1 MKESRKHPRVLI
13 AVEVD
18 LGASGS
24 NFYAGRT
31 RDISLGGLF
40 VETDVPLP
48 IGTKLDVKL
57 KLPKSTFTLP
67 SEIVW
72 MLTDREKQ
80 TVGVGVRFL
89 ELSKAAKRAIESFM
103 AIRHPVDFEDAVVD
117 DDDAAKSPAVEEPEA
132 KPPPL
137 PPALAKPAAD
147 AENPGPANVKPS
159 PKPPRPDDPAK

>member
-117 DDDAAKSPAVEEPEA
+117 DDDDDEEPEA